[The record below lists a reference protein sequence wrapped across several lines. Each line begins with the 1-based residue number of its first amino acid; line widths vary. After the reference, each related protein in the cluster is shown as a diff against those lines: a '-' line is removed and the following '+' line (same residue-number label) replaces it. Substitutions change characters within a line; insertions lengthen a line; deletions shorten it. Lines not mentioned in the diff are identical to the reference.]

1 MQPLISANSYSKTD
15 KSYTVSTN
23 EQQRI
28 PSSKVERA
36 MRFVKTG
43 AQIGGN
49 YLKHYSKKI
58 VDPSLSKDELHEDNA
73 TDVYNAL
80 SELKGSA
87 LKVAQMLSMEKNILP
102 RQYTNKFQMAQYSAP
117 PLSGPLIVQTFVK
130 SFGKSPQELFD
141 SFEMKAANAASI
153 GQVHEA
159 SLKGQRFAVKIQYPG
174 VAESIKSDLKM
185 VKPIAFR
192 ILDMNE
198 KELDKYIREVEAKL
212 LEETDYELEYQRSID
227 ISRYCKD
234 IPNLKFTNYYKEFS
248 SRKVLT
254 MDWLDGL
261 HMDAFLKT
269 NPSQE
274 IRDRI
279 GQAMWDFYD
288 VQVHELRA
296 VHADPHPG
304 NFLMQEDGTLGV
316 IDFGCVKEIPESFYY
331 NYFALLVPEI
341 MNEEVAIKRIM
352 LQQEIINPSDTPQ
365 VQEIITDAFVRMTNL
380 LRTPFDHEVF
390 DFGDN
395 AYIDRIYAMGE
406 EVSKMNELKQSK
418 EGRGSQHALYI
429 NRTYFG
435 LYSILNVLRARVRT
449 GVRKWK
455 DPLIA
460 YHLSA

>member
-1 MQPLISANSYSKTD
+1 MEQNS
-15 KSYTVSTN
+15 
-23 EQQRI
+23 I

-49 YLKHYSKKI
+49 YIKHYSHKI
-58 VDPSLSKDELHEDNA
+58 VDPSITKDQLHEDNA

-87 LKVAQMLSMEKNILP
+87 LKVAQMLSMEKNVLP

-130 SFGKSPQELFD
+130 AFGKTPQELFD
-141 SFEMKAANAASI
+141 TFNLKASNAASI

-159 SLKGQRFAVKIQYPG
+159 TLNGQKLAIKIQYPG

-192 ILDMNE
+192 LLDMNE
-198 KELDKYIREVEAKL
+198 KELDKYIKEVEAKL
-212 LEETDYELEYQRSID
+212 LEETDYELEYKRSVE
-227 ISRYCKD
+227 ISALCAA
-234 IPNLKFTNYYKEFS
+234 IPNLVFTKYYKEFTTK
-248 SRKVLT
+248 RVLA
-254 MDWLDGL
+254 MDWLEGFHLND
-261 HMDAFLKT
+261 FLKT

-288 VQVHELRA
+288 YQVHVHKA

-304 NFLMQEDGTLGV
+304 NFLMREDGTLGV
-316 IDFGCVKEIPESFYY
+316 IDFGCVKEIPEDFYY

-341 MNEEVAIKRIM
+341 MKDISAIKRIM
-352 LQQEIINPSDTPQ
+352 LQQQIIDKEDTPQ
-365 VQEIITDAFVRMTNL
+365 TQQIITDAFVRMTNL
-380 LRTPFDHEVF
+380 LRKPFDYETF
-390 DFGDN
+390 DFGN
-395 AYIDRIYAMGE
+395 NTYIDEIYALGE
-406 EVSKMNELKQSK
+406 EVSKMDELKKSK

-435 LYSILNVLRARVRT
+435 LYSMLNVLQAKVKT
-449 GVRKWK
+449 GEKTWTK
-455 DPLIA
+455 PLIE
-460 YHLSA
+460 YHLSVNN

>member
-1 MQPLISANSYSKTD
+1 MEQNS
-15 KSYTVSTN
+15 
-23 EQQRI
+23 I

-49 YLKHYSKKI
+49 YIKHYSKKM
-58 VDPSLSKDELHEDNA
+58 VDPTLTKDQLHEDNA

-87 LKVAQMLSMEKNILP
+87 LKVAQMLSMEKNVLP

-130 SFGKSPQELFD
+130 AFGKSPQELFD
-141 SFEMKAANAASI
+141 SFNLKASNAASI

-159 SLKGQRFAVKIQYPG
+159 TLGGKKLAIKIQYPG

-192 ILDMNE
+192 LLDMNE
-198 KELDKYIREVEAKL
+198 KELEKYIKEVEGKL
-212 LEETDYELEYQRSID
+212 LEETDYELEYKRSVE
-227 ISRYCKD
+227 ISTLCAS
-234 IPNLKFTNYYKEFS
+234 IPNLVFTKYYKEFTTK
-248 SRKVLT
+248 RVLA
-254 MDWLDGL
+254 MDWLEGFHLDE
-261 HMDAFLKT
+261 FLKT

-274 IRDRI
+274 IRNRV

-288 VQVHELRA
+288 FQVHVHKA

-304 NFLMQEDGTLGV
+304 NFLMREDGTLGV
-316 IDFGCVKEIPESFYY
+316 IDFGCVKEIPEDFYY

-341 MNEEVAIKRIM
+341 MKDISVIKRIM
-352 LQQEIINPSDTPQ
+352 LQQQIISKDDSDQ
-365 VQEIITDAFVRMTNL
+365 VQKSITDAFVRMTNL

-390 DFGDN
+390 DFGNN
-395 AYIDRIYAMGE
+395 AYIDEIYALGE
-406 EVSKMNELKQSK
+406 EVSKMDELKKSK

-435 LYSILNVLRARVRT
+435 LYSMLNVLQAKVHT
-449 GVRKWK
+449 GVRNWAQ
-455 DPLIA
+455 PLIE
-460 YHLSA
+460 YHQAVHN

>member
-1 MQPLISANSYSKTD
+1 MEQNS
-15 KSYTVSTN
+15 
-23 EQQRI
+23 I

-49 YLKHYSKKI
+49 YIKHYSKKM
-58 VDPSLSKDELHEDNA
+58 VDPSLSKDQLHEDNA

-87 LKVAQMLSMEKNILP
+87 LKVAQMLSMEKNVLP

-130 SFGKSPQELFD
+130 AFGKTPHDLFD
-141 SFEMKAANAASI
+141 TFNLKASNAASI

-159 SLKGQRFAVKIQYPG
+159 TLNGKKLAIKIQYPG

-192 ILDMNE
+192 LLDMNE
-198 KELDKYIREVEAKL
+198 KELDKYIKEVEGKL
-212 LEETDYELEYQRSID
+212 LEETDYELEYKRSVE
-227 ISRYCKD
+227 ISTLCAT
-234 IPNLKFTNYYKEFS
+234 IPNLVFTKYYQEFTTK
-248 SRKVLT
+248 RVLA
-254 MDWLDGL
+254 MDWLEGFHLDE
-261 HMDAFLKT
+261 FLKT

-274 IRDRI
+274 IRDRV

-288 VQVHELRA
+288 YQVHVHKA

-304 NFLMQEDGTLGV
+304 NFLMREDGTLGV
-316 IDFGCVKEIPESFYY
+316 IDFGCVKEIPEDFYY

-341 MNEEVAIKRIM
+341 MKDISVIKRIM
-352 LQQEIINPSDTPQ
+352 LQQQIISKDDSEQTQ
-365 VQEIITDAFVRMTNL
+365 QIITDAFVRMTNL
-380 LRTPFDHEVF
+380 LRTPFDYEVF

-395 AYIDRIYAMGE
+395 TYIDKIYALGE
-406 EVSKMNELKQSK
+406 EVSKMDELKKSK

-435 LYSILNVLRARVRT
+435 LYSMLNVLQARVNT
-449 GVRKWK
+449 GLRDWAK
-455 DPLIA
+455 PLVQ
-460 YHLSA
+460 YHLAAYN

>member
-1 MQPLISANSYSKTD
+1 M
-15 KSYTVSTN
+15 
-23 EQQRI
+23 EQQNI

-49 YLKHYSKKI
+49 YIKHYSKK
-58 VDPSLSKDELHEDNA
+58 VVNPSLSKDELHEDNA
-73 TDVYNAL
+73 SDVYNAL

-130 SFGKSPQELFD
+130 SFGKTPFDLFD
-141 SFEMKAANAASI
+141 EFNLKASNAASI

-159 SLKGQRFAVKIQYPG
+159 MKDGIKLAIKIQYPG
-174 VAESIKSDLKM
+174 VADSIKSDLKI

-192 ILDMNE
+192 LLNMNE
-198 KELDKYIREVEAKL
+198 KELEKYIQEVELKL
-212 LEETDYELEYQRSID
+212 LEETDYDLEFERSIA
-227 ISRYCKD
+227 ISKLCAN
-234 IPNLKFTNYYKEFS
+234 IPNLKFTNYYKEYS
-248 SRKVLT
+248 NKRVLT
-254 MDWLDGL
+254 MDWMSGMHLNE
-261 HMDAFLKT
+261 FLKT

-274 IRDRI
+274 VRDSI

-288 VQVHELRA
+288 YQVHVHKA

-304 NFLMQEDGTLGV
+304 NFLMDENGVLGV
-316 IDFGCVKEIPESFYY
+316 IDFGCVKEIPEDFYY

-341 MNEEVAIKRIM
+341 MKDQQSINRIM
-352 LQQEIINPSDTPQ
+352 IQQQIINRFDSLE
-365 VQEIITDAFVRMTNL
+365 VQEKITNAFTRMTNL
-380 LRTPFDHEVF
+380 LRKPFDFELF

-395 AYIDRIYAMGE
+395 QYIDEIYKLGE
-406 EVSKMNELKQSK
+406 EVSQMDELKQSK

-435 LYSILNVLRARVRT
+435 LYSILNVLQARVNTSIRNWS
-449 GVRKWK
+449 K
-455 DPLIA
+455 PLVE
-460 YHLSA
+460 YHLSKLN